1 MDKLG
6 TPAKEKIK
14 FLVSHKIT
22 RDDCFTE
29 LAKAYNQDLQPE
41 KAIETLMNHSFVPCE
56 GGEHAIADQ
65 YLFAHLVIGRREFAN
80 GNTEKALEVFRKGQ
94 ILPQSLGAGIWNHC
108 KLVPLKYFEALSL
121 EKLGNKAAADE
132 IFRYIATIGIEYF
145 SNMHLKE
152 LPYYQACA
160 LQHLGE

>member
-1 MDKLG
+1 MLLGCLLYNKRHYNKAAGLWAQCDDYISVRNLAVACFSHLNRKDEALPLMRKAISLAPDSEQLIYETVVLMDKLG

-56 GGEHAIADQ
+56 G
-65 YLFAHLVIGRREFAN
+65 
-80 GNTEKALEVFRKGQ
+80 
-94 ILPQSLGAGIWNHC
+94 
-108 KLVPLKYFEALSL
+108 
-121 EKLGNKAAADE
+121 
-132 IFRYIATIGIEYF
+132 IFFITI
-145 SNMHLKE
+145 SMR
-152 LPYYQACA
+152 
-160 LQHLGE
+160 